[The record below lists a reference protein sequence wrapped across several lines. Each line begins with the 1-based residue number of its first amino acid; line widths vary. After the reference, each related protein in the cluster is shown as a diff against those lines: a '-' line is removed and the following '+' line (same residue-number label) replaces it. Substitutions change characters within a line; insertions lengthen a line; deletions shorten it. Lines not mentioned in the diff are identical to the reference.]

1 MIYPRR
7 PMLHLHARTDLAWG
21 TAALAHLPEIL
32 HDHAHCEKKAA
43 STAIGL
49 VFRYPDHPGLAL
61 PLAALAREELEHFE
75 RVVVLLRAR
84 GGEFGRLPPSPYAA
98 SLLSACRTHEP
109 ARAIDT
115 LLCCALIEARSC
127 DRMQILHRA
136 LVAAHAEHH
145 PAVDDDLVALYDDL
159 LACEARHHGA
169 YVELAR
175 TLGDRATVDARLDE
189 LAAHEARVIADA
201 PVLARMHANLA

>member
-1 MIYPRR
+1 
-7 PMLHLHARTDLAWG
+7 MLHLHARTDLAWA
-21 TAALAHLPEIL
+21 TAALACLPELL

-49 VFRYPDHPGLAL
+49 VFRYPDHPGLAI
-61 PLAALAREELEHFE
+61 PLAELAREELEHFE
-75 RVVVLLRAR
+75 RVLILLRAR
-84 GGEFGRLPPSPYAA
+84 GGELGRLTPSPYAA
-98 SLLSACRTHEP
+98 ALLAACRTHEP

-136 LVAAHAEHH
+136 LVTALHAGH
-145 PAVDDDLVALYDDL
+145 PDVDDALVSLYEDL

-175 TLGDRATVDARLDE
+175 SLGDRVAVDARLEE
-189 LAAHEARVIADA
+189 LAEHEAQVIAAA
-201 PVLARMHANLA
+201 PPMARLHANLPASA